1 MVRRRGRVTIRE
13 VAAKAGVSITAVSHA
28 LNGKGSLSDKT
39 RERVRAAALEL
50 GYEADV
56 LARAMRNKPMGAVG
70 LIIRPLD
77 ELGDYRPQGV
87 DFFTRFSGSAA
98 HAAADRG
105 LGLMLVPDAAHVE
118 WSPLARSLDGF
129 IITDPTVDDPTLRRL
144 EGKDI
149 PVVTVGRV
157 PKSTASGQ
165 WVSTDDFGNATKLLE
180 LLHARG
186 ASDLVLVAGTD
197 DNAWNLDAIGALQR
211 WQNSTG
217 ATARV
222 ERVRE
227 AEGEQGGRRI
237 ARQLI
242 EVGIPEAVFCLTGRH
257 AAGLCSALTEAG
269 IRVPE
274 DILVAALSDSEQTRS
289 AGITAIDMQ
298 PDQLA
303 LAAVDL
309 IDCLVRE
316 DPQASQINQSIIVGE
331 MLERASTIPNASAS
345 PQ

>member
-28 LNGKGSLSDKT
+28 LNGKGSLSDRT
-39 RERVRAAALEL
+39 RERVRAAAVEL

-56 LARAMRNKPMGAVG
+56 LARAMRDKPMGAVG

-105 LGLMLVPDAAHVE
+105 LGLMLVPDAADVE

-129 IITDPTVDDPTLRRL
+129 IITDPTVDDPTLKKL
-144 EGKDI
+144 EARDI

-157 PKSTASGQ
+157 PKSTASGH
-165 WVSTDDFGNATKLLE
+165 WVSTDDFGNATRLLD
-180 LLHARG
+180 LLYARG

-197 DNAWNLDAIGALQR
+197 DNAWNLDAIGALER
-211 WQNSTG
+211 WQSSTG
-217 ATARV
+217 GSARV
-222 ERVRE
+222 ERISE
-227 AEGEQGGRRI
+227 AEGEHGGRRI
-237 ARQLI
+237 ASRLI
-242 EVGIPEAVFCLTGRH
+242 KSRMPEAVFCLTGRH
-257 AAGLCSALTEAG
+257 AAGLFSAFTEAG
-269 IRVPE
+269 IRVPK
-274 DILVAALSDSEQTRS
+274 DVLVTALSDSEQTRS

-298 PDQLA
+298 PSQLA

-316 DPQASQINQSIIVGE
+316 DPRVSQINQSIIVGE
-331 MLERASTIPNASAS
+331 VLERASTDHEATASE
-345 PQ
+345 